1 MSDSFKK
8 SVFFRAIKFALI
20 SSSIIILLVLY
31 RMLTSDVVG
40 TWLEAVTRFVITCF
54 GVIGAMYVVFVLYL
68 YFKPE
73 ADKPRK
79 DIEER

>member
-1 MSDSFKK
+1 MSDAFKK

-31 RMLTSDVVG
+31 RALTSGAVG
-40 TWLEAVTRFVITCF
+40 TPLEVITRFVVTCF

-68 YFKPE
+68 YFNPD

-79 DIEER
+79 D

>member
-1 MSDSFKK
+1 MSNAFKN

-31 RMLTSDVVG
+31 RMLTSDVTG
-40 TWLEAVTRFVITCF
+40 TPLEAFIRFVVTCF

-68 YFKPE
+68 YFNPD

-79 DIEER
+79 DEEN